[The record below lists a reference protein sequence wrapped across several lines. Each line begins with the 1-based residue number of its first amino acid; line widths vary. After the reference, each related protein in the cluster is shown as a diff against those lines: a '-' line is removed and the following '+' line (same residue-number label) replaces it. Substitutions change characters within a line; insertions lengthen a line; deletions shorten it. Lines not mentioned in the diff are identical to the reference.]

1 MKRYPVYKKSGIDWI
16 GQIPEQWNMNKIGRM
31 MFLERGRV
39 ISNLEIQDNLGEY
52 PVFSS
57 QTSDQGMLGRINTY
71 DYEGKYLTW
80 TTNGNNAGTVFS
92 RTGKF
97 NCTNVCGAMKPLSQD
112 TCLPYFAYLLSIG
125 TKYYTRND
133 TNPNLTIGAMAD
145 ISVCS
150 PSNAEQHT
158 IVNFLDKT
166 TTLNDDLISKKQRQ
180 IELLKEQR
188 QVVVNQAVTKGLNPN
203 IKMKGS
209 GIKWV
214 GKIPEHWKAP
224 ELKWVIQSVS
234 NGSVAPQIAD
244 SNYPVS
250 RIETISTGEIDF
262 DKVGYIASEDVQEN
276 FILKRGDILLSHVN
290 SLEYIGN
297 CALYDS
303 HRLLVHGIHVL
314 RIIPGDK
321 IIPKYLLY
329 ILKSHWFRH
338 CERAISKRSIC
349 QVSITS
355 TDLTALKI
363 CLPPYKEQQAIIKYL
378 DKNLLLI
385 DSSIQKAEQQIHLLQ
400 EYRTALISEAATG
413 KIDVRGWAS

>member
-57 QTSDQGMLGRINTY
+57 QASDQGVLGRINTY

-80 TTNGNNAGTVFS
+80 TTNGNNAGTVFF

-112 TCLPYFAYLLSIG
+112 TYLPYFAYLLSIG
-125 TKYYTRND
+125 TKYYIRND

-150 PSNAEQHT
+150 PSSAEQQA
-158 IVNFLDKT
+158 IVDFLDKKT
-166 TTLNDDLISKKQRQ
+166 ALNDDLISKKQRQ

-188 QVVVNQAVTKGLNPN
+188 QTVVNQAVTKGLNPN
-203 IKMKGS
+203 VRMKDS
-209 GIKWV
+209 GIEWA

-250 RIETISTGEIDF
+250 RIETNSTGEIDF
-262 DKVGYIASEDVQEN
+262 DKVGYIAPEDVQKN
-276 FILKRGDILLSHVN
+276 FIMKRGDVLLAHVN

-303 HRLLVHGIHVL
+303 HRLLVHGIHLL

-329 ILKSHWFRH
+329 ILKSH
-338 CERAISKRSIC
+338 
-349 QVSITS
+349 
-355 TDLTALKI
+355 
-363 CLPPYKEQQAIIKYL
+363 
-378 DKNLLLI
+378 
-385 DSSIQKAEQQIHLLQ
+385 
-400 EYRTALISEAATG
+400 
-413 KIDVRGWAS
+413 